1 MTLLTSLKTTK
12 ITRGLPLKEVK
23 LNKLYPKLSFLIID
37 DFENFRSSLRLML
50 SSFGAHKIDMSST
63 AEDAIS
69 KCTYDS
75 YDVILCDF
83 NLGRGKNGQQ
93 ILEELRIKKR
103 LKHTHSFI
111 MITAETAKDV
121 VLGTREYQPDGY
133 IAKPITRT
141 VLEQRLG
148 HILTQ
153 QKILKPIN
161 REIDLENY
169 TKAISLCQQEL
180 ENNTKYKSWC
190 YQTLAKLYGLLGDT
204 GNATKIYRDVLS
216 SREIPWARLG
226 MGQVLNQE
234 QHYAEA
240 RDCFIEV
247 IKNNPNMVEAYD
259 SLSQSYLKLGLKT
272 EAQNAL
278 QEAVNL
284 SPRMITR
291 QERLGSIC
299 LNNQDVEAASNAY
312 RHAVQYAENS
322 VHEKA
327 EHYLDLGRC
336 LSDLS
341 EGDTSASGKS
351 KASEAVNV
359 LEVSSEKFS
368 NNEEASLNA
377 TLIAA
382 RVLSGQGNQQ
392 AADEKLHQAECMIE
406 EDNLSP
412 LVGLELAKTLYS
424 MKQAERAEKLLL
436 SLAKRFADNP
446 SIISK
451 IGTLLDE
458 PEGLKAR
465 KQAKKL
471 NKTGIAFFEQG
482 KLSEAIESFHAARS
496 LTPKHAALNLNI
508 VQVIIKQYKK
518 IPAEQLLIEA
528 QSSLE
533 HIKHIPEQHN
543 QFKRLNHLQDVL
555 NKLVKKQR

>member
-1 MTLLTSLKTTK
+1 
-12 ITRGLPLKEVK
+12 
-23 LNKLYPKLSFLIID
+23 
-37 DFENFRSSLRLML
+37 ML
-50 SSFGAHKIDMSST
+50 SSFGAQKIDTSST
-63 AEDAIS
+63 AEDAIT

-83 NLGRGKNGQQ
+83 NLGGGKNGQQ

-103 LKHTHSFI
+103 LKHIHSFV

-161 REIDLENY
+161 KEIDLENY
-169 TKAISLCQQEL
+169 TKAITLCQLEL
-180 ENNTKYKSWC
+180 EDNTKYKSWC
-190 YQTLAKLYGLLGDT
+190 YQTLAKLYNLLGDT
-204 GNATKIYRDVLS
+204 SNASKIYTDVLA

-234 QHYAEA
+234 QNYEEA
-240 RDCFIEV
+240 KDCLLEV
-247 IKNNPNMVEAYD
+247 IKSNPNMVEAYD
-259 SLSQSYLKLGLKT
+259 SLSQSYLKLGQRT
-272 EAQNAL
+272 EAQEAL
-278 QEAVNL
+278 QEAANL
-284 SPRMITR
+284 SPRIIPR
-291 QERLGSIC
+291 QEQLGTIC
-299 LNNQDVEAASNAY
+299 LNNQDIEAASNAY

-322 VHEKA
+322 IHESA

-341 EGDTSASGKS
+341 EGDTSESGKN
-351 KASEAVNV
+351 KASEAVRI
-359 LEVSSEKFS
+359 LEQASDKFS

-392 AADEKLHQAECMIE
+392 AADDKLHQAECMIE
-406 EDNLSP
+406 EENISAF
-412 LVGLELAKTLYS
+412 VGLELAKTLYS
-424 MKQAERAEKLLL
+424 MNQPERSEKLLIEL
-436 SLAKRFADNP
+436 STKFADDP

-451 IGTLLDE
+451 IESLLDE

-465 KQAKKL
+465 KQAKEL
-471 NKTGIAFFEQG
+471 NKSGITLFEQG
-482 KLSEAIESFHAARS
+482 KLTDAIGAFRDASL

-518 IPAEQLLIEA
+518 TPDSKLLSEA
-528 QSSLE
+528 KSSLE
-533 HIKHIPEQHN
+533 RIKHIPEQHN
-543 QFKRLNHLQDVL
+543 QFKRFKHLEDVIH
-555 NKLVKKQR
+555 KLVKKQE

>member
-1 MTLLTSLKTTK
+1 MTLSISLKTTK
-12 ITRGLPLKEVK
+12 ITRGNPLKEVK
-23 LNKLYPKLSFLIID
+23 INKLYPKLSFLIID

-50 SSFGAHKIDMSST
+50 SSFGAHKVDMSST
-63 AEDAIS
+63 AEDAIT

-83 NLGRGKNGQQ
+83 NLGHGKNGQQ

-103 LKHTHSFI
+103 LKHIHTFI

-180 ENNTKYKSWC
+180 EDNTKYKSWC
-190 YQTLAKLYGLLGDT
+190 YQTLAKLYSLLGDT
-204 GNATKIYRDVLS
+204 SNATKIYRDVLA

-234 QHYAEA
+234 QHYDEA
-240 RDCFIEV
+240 KDCFIDV

-259 SLSQSYLKLGLKT
+259 SLSQSYLKLGQKT
-272 EAQNAL
+272 EAQNTL
-278 QEAVNL
+278 QEAADL
-284 SPRMITR
+284 SPRMIPR
-291 QERLGSIC
+291 QEKLGSIC
-299 LNNQDVEAASNAY
+299 LNNQDIEAASNAY

-341 EGDTSASGKS
+341 EGDSSENGKN
-351 KASEAVNV
+351 KANEAVKV
-359 LEVSSEKFS
+359 LDLASNKFS
-368 NNEEASLNA
+368 NNEDASLNA
-377 TLIAA
+377 ALIAA

-406 EDNLSP
+406 EDSISP
-412 LVGLELAKTLYS
+412 LVGLELAKTLYA
-424 MKQAERAEKLLL
+424 MKQPERSEKLLISL
-436 SLAKRFADNP
+436 SKRFADNP
-446 SIISK
+446 DIISK
-451 IGTLLDE
+451 IESLLDE

-471 NKTGIAFFEQG
+471 NKTGISLFEQG
-482 KLSEAIESFHAARS
+482 KLSEAIESFHAARA

-508 VQVIIKQYKK
+508 VQVIIKQFKK
-518 IPAEQLLIEA
+518 TPDKQLLIEA
-528 QSSLE
+528 QASLE
-533 HIKHIPEQHN
+533 RIKHIPEQHN
-543 QFKRLNHLQDVL
+543 QFKRLNHLQDVI
-555 NKLVKKQR
+555 NKLEKKQR